1 MIGVYYNMDG
11 QEASKKAPLSL
22 HKNFYRAI
30 TEAEQA
36 TGGKAILVNRHSMW
50 ALVEAQFKNKPYR
63 VLVTR
68 K

>member
-11 QEASKKAPLSL
+11 REASNKTPLNL

-30 TEAEQA
+30 MEAEQA
-36 TGGKAILVNRHSMW
+36 TSGKAILVNRHSMW
-50 ALVEAQFKNKPYR
+50 ALIEAKFKNKPYR